1 MPKIQACGIMYIGKL
16 KQAHRNLNA
25 KDSSSLWSYYPQ
37 GEKRVRHT
45 SSLFATDVTFKQP
58 SGKKFQVTL
67 NGGKRSVYAWLRA
80 EQCWL
85 GTSTNGQN
93 IDLKNS
99 QELIFN
105 PKKGHRYFQDAAGN
119 RVDSASIV
127 ILADNGKAYFQK

>member
-1 MPKIQACGIMYIGKL
+1 MYIGKL

-25 KDSSSLWSYYPQ
+25 KDPNSLWSYYPQ

-45 SSLFATDVTFKQP
+45 SSLVATDVTFKQP

-80 EQCWL
+80 QECWI
-85 GTSTNGQN
+85 GTSNNGQN
-93 IDLKNS
+93 IDRKNC
-99 QELIFN
+99 QELTFN
-105 PKKGHRYFQDAAGN
+105 PKKGHRYFQDADGN